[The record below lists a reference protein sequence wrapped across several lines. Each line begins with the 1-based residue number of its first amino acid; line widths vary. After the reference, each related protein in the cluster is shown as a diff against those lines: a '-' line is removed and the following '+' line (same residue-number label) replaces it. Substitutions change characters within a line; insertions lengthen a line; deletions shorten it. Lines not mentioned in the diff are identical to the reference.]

1 MPEPGAF
8 LGIKHPNLRL
18 ALCGLFAAS
27 LLSACGGGS
36 SSSSAEAGGADS
48 RTYQQGYAAGT
59 AATLDIVLADLRALQ
74 ISLAGPAAPA
84 QTSRGTLGRSFALLE
99 PRQRE
104 TLAASLLAFIARVT
118 EARDAASAPTAG
130 ADEAAAAQRAA
141 DEALRALQLV
151 IEADTASRA
160 SGDETARQAA
170 VTALNQINQMDVTTP
185 EARTQVDAALNNAL
199 QAARTEVAELE
210 RQLAAARAALGQ
222 QEGTTAETIAR
233 LQARL
238 SAARNNLD
246 DLTVEFGDGSAPRRP
261 AAAVRF
267 EPRMTGMT
275 VTPAAGYDPYA
286 GWQADLWTA
295 VATSDAAYREV
306 SASFR
311 EGSGRIQLEPS
322 PVLYSA
328 ADKSVVSSDPHLG
341 HFPARGLIIRATAA
355 SLQVNAQGRNP
366 DGYFAAPLHRLR
378 IQGRRL
384 RRSTDGNDNPLW
396 GNWNATAHTTFRY
409 DRANG
414 LTMGFGGDGVIFSDL
429 EQYVAKGG
437 DCPYLAGAPME
448 PCDDAVAGD
457 IEISFGAPSGR
468 DPVVEAGEPGTY
480 YWRVQGEDPRI
491 LTAANEA
498 DAAVKAKQAEA
509 YADYELVL
517 SNYAGKR
524 TAAGAHR
531 FLRHAAYGLFVFTD
545 KIYDVTGAAGAG
557 ILPGR
562 TQAFHYG
569 KDAFGTGRQVSGVES
584 EITAKFE
591 GRTHGY
597 ILHGRSS
604 NPPKT
609 NVVNLDA
616 RHTRIRGD
624 VKLTANIGGSSPTNT
639 VTGTIENLEHAIGG
653 GRWTDEHGSYWYERD
668 WDHDNNAGTDAVKL
682 HSIMKGAINLSA
694 SIDADGAFAGTATPG
709 DFIDGRDRGSG
720 VTPPAVWEAGEFE
733 GGLYGPLNN
742 LEAAGVWWVP
752 AAWGYRGA
760 EAMVGSFGAVC
771 TESSNGG
778 AGACATPASP

>member
-1 MPEPGAF
+1 M
-8 LGIKHPNLRL
+8 GINPSLKL
-18 ALCGLFAAS
+18 AAGCLLAAS
-27 LLSACGGGS
+27 LLPACGGGS
-36 SSSSAEAGGADS
+36 SSSAGSGGGADS

-59 AATLDIVLADLRALQ
+59 VATLDIVLADLRALQ
-74 ISLAGPAAPA
+74 TSLAGSAAPA
-84 QTSRGTLGRSFALLE
+84 PTSRGTLGRSFALLE

-104 TLAASLLAFIARVT
+104 TLAASLLAFIARVAA
-118 EARDAASAPTAG
+118 ARDAASAPTAG

-141 DEALRALQLV
+141 EEALGALQLV

-160 SGDETARQAA
+160 SGDEAARQAA
-170 VTALNQINQMDVTTP
+170 IAALDQINEVDVTTP
-185 EARTQVDAALNNAL
+185 EARARVDAALDAAL
-199 QAARTEVAELE
+199 AAARTEVAELE
-210 RQLAAARAALGQ
+210 RQLEEARRQLGEQ
-222 QEGTTAETIAR
+222 SGTTAETIDR
-233 LQARL
+233 LQSSL
-238 SAARNNLD
+238 TVARNRLD
-246 DLTVEFGDGSAPRRP
+246 DLTVEFGDGSAPRRSV
-261 AAAVRF
+261 AAVRF

-295 VATSDAAYREV
+295 VATDDAAYREV

-311 EGSGRIQLEPS
+311 EGSGRIQLEPD
-322 PVLYSA
+322 PVLYRA
-328 ADKSVVSSDPHLG
+328 ADKSVVSADPHLG
-341 HFPARGLIIRATAA
+341 HFPARGLIIRSAAA
-355 SLQVNAQGRNP
+355 SLQVNADGRNP
-366 DGYFAAPLHRLR
+366 DGWFAAPLHRLR

-384 RRSTDGNDNPLW
+384 RRGTGPTDVTPVW
-396 GNWNATAHTTFRY
+396 GNWNATARTTFRY
-409 DRANG
+409 DRTGG

-429 EQYVAKGG
+429 EQYVAKGA
-437 DCPYLAGAPME
+437 DCDYLAGAPME

-531 FLRHAAYGLFVFTD
+531 FLRHAAYGLSVFID
-545 KIYDVTGAAGAG
+545 KIYDVTGAAGSG

-597 ILHGRSS
+597 ILRARGGT
-604 NPPKT
+604 PPKT
-609 NVVNLDA
+609 NAVNLDV

-624 VKLTANIGGSSPTNT
+624 VELTANIGGASPTNT
-639 VTGTIENLEHAIGG
+639 VTGAIENLEHAIGG
-653 GRWTDEHGSYWYERD
+653 GRWTDEHGSYWYERE
-668 WDHDNNAGTDAVKL
+668 WDHDNDGGTAAVKL
-682 HSIMKGAINLSA
+682 HSVLKGAINLSA

-720 VTPPAVWEAGEFE
+720 PPPPAVWAAGEFE
-733 GGLYGPLNN
+733 GGLYGPLDN

-752 AAWGYRGA
+752 AAWGFRGV

-778 AGACATPASP
+778 AGACAAPASP